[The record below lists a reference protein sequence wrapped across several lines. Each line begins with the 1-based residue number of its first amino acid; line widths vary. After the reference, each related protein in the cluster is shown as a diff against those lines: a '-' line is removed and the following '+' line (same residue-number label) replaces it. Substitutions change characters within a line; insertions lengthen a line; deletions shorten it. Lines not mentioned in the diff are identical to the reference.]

1 MAGLYA
7 PLPTLRSDPRGGLR
21 TDRGG
26 VGCYSF
32 IGVDSHHILLA
43 GLPAHSLALQPA
55 HSRGHQVVT
64 DIRRLQ
70 TFHHLHACSGCSG
83 WSESPGGVCIHWK
96 SAALSRRTPLTAVGL
111 EPSKR
116 GREFDLV
123 FFASC
128 AAQPTQCQTRD
139 SCRCLV
145 RDREHRA
152 DVDLAQDV
160 AVFARRGARSIEKV
174 GVPDDRQRAGLDA
187 QHLDLPPEKWTPG
200 YADFAS
206 ARSGVM

>member
-96 SAALSRRTPLTAVGL
+96 SAALSRRTP
-111 EPSKR
+111 K
-116 GREFDLV
+116 
-123 FFASC
+123 
-128 AAQPTQCQTRD
+128 QT
-139 SCRCLV
+139 SVLWAIGCT
-145 RDREHRA
+145 
-152 DVDLAQDV
+152 
-160 AVFARRGARSIEKV
+160 S
-174 GVPDDRQRAGLDA
+174 
-187 QHLDLPPEKWTPG
+187 
-200 YADFAS
+200 
-206 ARSGVM
+206 